1 MNPALGAS
9 ICLLGLVYPFAVY
22 IGVERWPSAWL
33 PAAMALLW
41 LARALLLPANRPGG
55 RWLPSLAVA
64 GCLAL
69 AAVDSPAALR
79 AYPVMMN
86 ALLLAVFGI
95 SLLRGQTVIERL
107 ARLRHAD
114 LPAAGVRYT
123 RRITQA
129 WCAFFLLNGPAAA
142 ILAAWGTL
150 ASLGLVQR
158 RDQLRP
164 DGRAAGGRMADP
176 SARRSAHTV
185 RAPMKAPAG
194 STRPICCHAANLGAQ
209 SRSRPRSTTRCWST
223 APWNWQADSRLKE
236 SAAPPSGS
244 KTQPS
249 SPSRSMPA
257 GAPTSRPA
265 PLSKSCPPSANRS
278 TPMWTCG

>member
-95 SLLRGQTVIERL
+95 SLLRGQTVIERHGCAMPTCPPL
-107 ARLRHAD
+107 ACA
-114 LPAAGVRYT
+114 T

-129 WCAFFLLNGPAAA
+129 WCAFFLLNGLAAA
-142 ILAAWGTL
+142 ILAAWGTCAWAWYNGAISYVLMGALL
-150 ASLGLVQR
+150 AGEWLI
-158 RDQLRP
+158 RP
-164 DGRAAGGRMADP
+164 RAALR
-176 SARRSAHTV
+176 TV

>member
-114 LPAAGVRYT
+114 LPPLACAIHAES
-123 RRITQA
+123 RRPGARSSCSTA
-129 WCAFFLLNGPAAA
+129 WPPQYWRHGEPGKPGP
-142 ILAAWGTL
+142 GTT
-150 ASLGLVQR
+150 A
-158 RDQLRP
+158 
-164 DGRAAGGRMADP
+164 
-176 SARRSAHTV
+176 RSA
-185 RAPMKAPAG
+185 
-194 STRPICCHAANLGAQ
+194 
-209 SRSRPRSTTRCWST
+209 
-223 APWNWQADSRLKE
+223 
-236 SAAPPSGS
+236 
-244 KTQPS
+244 
-249 SPSRSMPA
+249 
-257 GAPTSRPA
+257 TS
-265 PLSKSCPPSANRS
+265 
-278 TPMWTCG
+278 

>member
-33 PAAMALLW
+33 PAAMACSGSGTASTRESPGRP
-41 LARALLLPANRPGG
+41 LAAV
-55 RWLPSLAVA
+55 LAVA

-114 LPAAGVRYT
+114 LPAAGVRYAES
-123 RRITQA
+123 RRPGARSSCSTA
-129 WCAFFLLNGPAAA
+129 WPPQYWRHGEPGKPGP
-142 ILAAWGTL
+142 GTT
-150 ASLGLVQR
+150 A
-158 RDQLRP
+158 
-164 DGRAAGGRMADP
+164 
-176 SARRSAHTV
+176 RSA
-185 RAPMKAPAG
+185 
-194 STRPICCHAANLGAQ
+194 
-209 SRSRPRSTTRCWST
+209 
-223 APWNWQADSRLKE
+223 
-236 SAAPPSGS
+236 
-244 KTQPS
+244 
-249 SPSRSMPA
+249 
-257 GAPTSRPA
+257 TS
-265 PLSKSCPPSANRS
+265 
-278 TPMWTCG
+278 

>member
-129 WCAFFLLNGPAAA
+129 WCAFFLLNGLAAA
-142 ILAAWGTL
+142 ILAAWGTWQAWAWYNGAISYVLMGALL
-150 ASLGLVQR
+150 AGEWLI
-158 RDQLRP
+158 RP
-164 DGRAAGGRMADP
+164 RAALRT
-176 SARRSAHTV
+176 RSA
-185 RAPMKAPAG
+185 P
-194 STRPICCHAANLGAQ
+194 Q
-209 SRSRPRSTTRCWST
+209 
-223 APWNWQADSRLKE
+223 
-236 SAAPPSGS
+236 
-244 KTQPS
+244 
-249 SPSRSMPA
+249 
-257 GAPTSRPA
+257 
-265 PLSKSCPPSANRS
+265 
-278 TPMWTCG
+278 